1 MLRFAIP
8 HGRRGPARA
17 VGAVLAVLLG
27 VGAAGAASIGASYA
41 DASPVSVTITAPQLA
56 GGVLT
61 GELTLRSSGVPVAAD
76 AGSLHATID
85 GKAYAVTTTMVDRP
99 KRATML
105 VVDTSGSMGPR
116 GMATVRQ
123 AVKAFLAE
131 APKDVAVGLISFA
144 GTAGVDVPP
153 TANRSQVQA
162 AVDGLVAQGETTL
175 YDAMSLAGPA
185 MAAYQDRS
193 LVLLSDGGDT
203 RSKATRASATA
214 SLQKYG
220 VRAEI
225 IGFNTADSDNA
236 VLAGFAK
243 AGGGTLAPASNAAA
257 VKAAFE
263 DAART
268 LDAQTTFTINISTL
282 AHGSQKVLLSGT
294 ASGVPFTGTTPVD
307 FGAAP
312 VATTTAPPTT
322 TPAAIAIGTAT
333 PAKLIAPQGMPA
345 SLIAAIATVVL
356 GLLVL
361 VGALFAPAFR
371 SGRSQRVD
379 SIERY
384 VTPGVAMTT
393 DAKTMTATSLASSLI
408 SVGERVMEGRESTS
422 KTMSLINRAD
432 LPLRAGEW
440 WVLRLVALVIGI
452 AGALLLFRGGTL
464 MTIFALVAGTLF
476 GWFAPAFVLRFL
488 AKRRAKKFET
498 QLPDVLTLV
507 ASSLSTGFSLLQALD
522 AVSKDA
528 AEPSAKEFSRALAE
542 TRIGADVGDA
552 LEHMAAR
559 MQSDNMKWTSMAI
572 RIQREVG
579 GNLAETL
586 RTTAKT
592 LREREE
598 LARHVRALSAEGRLS
613 AYILIALPVGIFFY
627 TMLTNHDY
635 VALLWTRPLGIA
647 MLAGGII
654 QLGIGWAW
662 MRKTV
667 DVKV

>member
-1 MLRFAIP
+1 
-8 HGRRGPARA
+8 
-17 VGAVLAVLLG
+17 VLGVLLG
-27 VGAAGAASIGASYA
+27 VAAAGTASIGASYA
-41 DASPVSVTITAPQLA
+41 DASPVNVTITSPQLA

-61 GELTLRSSGVPVAAD
+61 GELTLRSGGVPVAAD

-85 GKAYAVTTTMVDRP
+85 GKAYAVTTTTADRP

-105 VVDTSGSMGPR
+105 VVDTSGSMGPQ

-153 TANRSQVQA
+153 TTNRSQVQA
-162 AVDGLVAQGETTL
+162 AVNGLVAQGETTL

-203 RSKATRASATA
+203 RSKATRAGATT

-225 IGFNTADSDNA
+225 IGFNTADSDNT

-243 AGGGTLAPASNAAA
+243 AGGGTLAPASNATA

-268 LDAQTTFTINISTL
+268 LDTQTTFTINTGAV
-282 AHGSQKVLLSGT
+282 AHGNQKVLLSGT
-294 ASGVPFTGTTPVD
+294 AGGVPFIGTTTVD

-312 VATTTAPPTT
+312 VVPSTVAPT
-322 TPAAIAIGTAT
+322 TPAPPPVAVGKGPSAT
-333 PAKLIAPQGMPA
+333 LVAPQGMPA
-345 SLIAAIATVVL
+345 SLIAAMATVVL

-393 DAKTMTATSLASSLI
+393 DARAMTATSLASSLI
-408 SVGERVMEGRESTS
+408 SVGDRVMEGRESTS
-422 KTMSLINRAD
+422 KTMSLIDRAD

-452 AGALLLFRGGTL
+452 AGGLVLLRGGIL
-464 MTIFALVAGTLF
+464 VTIFALLVGSAF

-488 AKRRAKKFET
+488 AKRRSKKFET

-542 TRIGADVGDA
+542 TRIGADVGEA

-613 AYILIALPVGIFFY
+613 AYILMALPIGIFFY
-627 TMLTNHDY
+627 SMMTNRDY
-635 VALLWTRPLGIA
+635 VSLLWTRALGMA
-647 MLAGGII
+647 MLGGGII
-654 QLGIGWAW
+654 SLGIGWAW
-662 MRKTV
+662 MRKVV

>member
-1 MLRFAIP
+1 
-8 HGRRGPARA
+8 
-17 VGAVLAVLLG
+17 
-27 VGAAGAASIGASYA
+27 
-41 DASPVSVTITAPQLA
+41 
-56 GGVLT
+56 
-61 GELTLRSSGVPVAAD
+61 
-76 AGSLHATID
+76 
-85 GKAYAVTTTMVDRP
+85 
-99 KRATML
+99 
-105 VVDTSGSMGPR
+105 
-116 GMATVRQ
+116 
-123 AVKAFLAE
+123 
-131 APKDVAVGLISFA
+131 
-144 GTAGVDVPP
+144 
-153 TANRSQVQA
+153 VQA
-162 AVDGLVAQGETTL
+162 AVNGLVAQGETTL

-203 RSKATRASATA
+203 RSKATRAGATT

-225 IGFNTADSDNA
+225 IGFNTADSDNT

-243 AGGGTLAPASNAAA
+243 AGGGTLAPASNATA

-263 DAART
+263 DAARA
-268 LDAQTTFTINISTL
+268 LDTQTTFTINTGT
-282 AHGSQKVLLSGT
+282 APHGSQKVLLSGT
-294 ASGVPFTGTTPVD
+294 AGGRPFTGSTAVD
-307 FGAAP
+307 FGATP
-312 VATTTAPPTT
+312 VATTTVPPTAP
-322 TPAAIAIGTAT
+322 PAAIAIGQGA
-333 PAKLIAPQGMPA
+333 PAKLVAPQGMPA

-361 VGALFAPAFR
+361 VGALFAPVFR
-371 SGRSQRVD
+371 SDRSQRVS

-393 DAKTMTATSLASSLI
+393 DARTMTATSLASSLI
-408 SVGERVMEGRESTS
+408 SVGDRVMEGRESTS
-422 KTMSLINRAD
+422 KTMSLIDRAD

-440 WVLRLVALVIGI
+440 WVLRLVALVVGI
-452 AGALLLFRGGTL
+452 AGGLLLFRGGIL
-464 MTIFALVAGTLF
+464 MTVFALVVGTLF
-476 GWFAPAFVLRFL
+476 GWFAPAIVLRFL
-488 AKRRAKKFET
+488 AKRRSKKFET

-522 AVSKDA
+522 AVAKDA

-542 TRIGADVGDA
+542 TRIGADVGEA

-559 MQSDNMKWTSMAI
+559 MQSENMKWTSMAI

-627 TMLTNHDY
+627 TMATNHDY
-635 VALLWTRPLGIA
+635 VALLWTRPLGIG
-647 MLAGGII
+647 MLVAGII